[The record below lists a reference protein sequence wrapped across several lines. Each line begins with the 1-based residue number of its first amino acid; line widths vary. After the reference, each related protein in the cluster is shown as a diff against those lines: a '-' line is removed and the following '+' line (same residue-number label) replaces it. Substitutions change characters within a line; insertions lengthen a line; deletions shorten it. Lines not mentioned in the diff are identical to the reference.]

1 MKYDKVIR
9 AQFIDRPNRFI
20 AHALLDGRTVTC
32 HVKNTGRC
40 RELLVPGAEVWLSDE
55 RNNPCRKTPFD
66 LIAVKKGERLINMD
80 SQAPNKAAAELLS
93 RLYPDAV
100 ITAERTVGDSR
111 IDFCVESKAEYGN
124 SEKRYVEV
132 KGVTLEKDGVAM
144 FPDAPTER
152 GVKHLD
158 TLADCVKTGL
168 SASVLF
174 IIQMEGVLKFMP
186 NRETHPAFAD
196 KLREVSERGVDIWA
210 YDCTVTPDTMTAR
223 APVPTKLC

>member
-1 MKYDKVIR
+1 
-9 AQFIDRPNRFI
+9 
-20 AHALLDGRTVTC
+20 
-32 HVKNTGRC
+32 
-40 RELLVPGAEVWLSDE
+40 
-55 RNNPCRKTPFD
+55 
-66 LIAVKKGERLINMD
+66 
-80 SQAPNKAAAELLS
+80 
-93 RLYPDAV
+93 
-100 ITAERTVGDSR
+100 
-111 IDFCVESKAEYGN
+111 
-124 SEKRYVEV
+124 
-132 KGVTLEKDGVAM
+132 M

-152 GVKHLD
+152 GVKHLE

-223 APVPTKLC
+223 APVPTELC

>member
-1 MKYDKVIR
+1 M
-9 AQFIDRPNRFI
+9 
-20 AHALLDGRTVTC
+20 
-32 HVKNTGRC
+32 
-40 RELLVPGAEVWLSDE
+40 PGAEVWLSDE
-55 RNNPCRKTPFD
+55 RNNPNRKTPFD
-66 LIAVKKGERLINMD
+66 LITVKKGERLINMD

-100 ITAERTVGDSR
+100 ITAERTVGESR
-111 IDFCVESKAEYGN
+111 IDFCVESAAEDGK

-152 GVKHLD
+152 GVKHLE

-174 IIQMEGVLKFMP
+174 IIQMEGVLKFQP

-223 APVPTKLC
+223 APVPAELC

>member
-1 MKYDKVIR
+1 MKYEKVIR
-9 AQFIDRPNRFI
+9 AQFVDRPNRFI
-20 AHALLDGRTVTC
+20 AHALLDGKTVIC

-55 RNNPCRKTPFD
+55 RNNPNRKTPFD

-100 ITAERTVGDSR
+100 ITAERTVGESR
-111 IDFCVESKAEYGN
+111 IDFCVESAAEDGK

-152 GVKHLD
+152 GVKHLE

-174 IIQMEGVLKFMP
+174 IIQMEGVLKFQP

-223 APVPTKLC
+223 APVPAELC